1 MIRLRVLGAPDLR
14 GAEGHELRGILSQP
28 RRLALLAYLALSAS
42 RGYVRRDTLLALF
55 WPDADDAHA
64 RNSLRQALHH
74 LRQILGEDVVIG
86 RGADELGCAPD
97 RLWCDVTAMEEA
109 LAAGD
114 PVAALELYRGP
125 LLPGF
130 YVTDAPGFER
140 WVEEE
145 RTRLRDRAAEAA
157 WSLSD
162 RERAAGPGHAAG
174 AVHWARWAAGLTPD
188 DEESLRR
195 LLTLLIQMG
204 DGAGAVRTYEQFATR
219 LLQDLGITPSDETER
234 IVAPLRAPKPP
245 AGPPAEIRSLPPLP
259 VPVLAPVPATALLA
273 PVPPARTR
281 NRRWLVPAAT
291 LFVVLG
297 LAAAFLLKS
306 RAPSP
311 PVPAERAIVVFP
323 FRIHGHPE
331 LAYLHDG
338 IVDLLSAR
346 LDGAGGLRTIDP
358 RAVLAAARADSNA
371 ATDPRL
377 AAAVAA
383 RLGARFYVQGDIVEV
398 AGRLQI
404 TTALF
409 DASRGSRPVMQP
421 AVEGDAPRILE
432 LADQLAARLLA
443 GSSGGADTAFTRQ
456 AQVSTRSLPAFRSYL
471 DGERAFRA
479 GEYGR
484 AVDAFQR
491 AITQDTGFALAY
503 YRLAVANDWAGSTT
517 AVRDAAAQALRHA
530 DRLDPLSR
538 RLLGGFVSY
547 ANRDIDAAEIDY
559 RWIAGNRP
567 DNVEAASMLGEVRFH
582 FNPPRGRPFTEARA
596 DFEHVLALE
605 PGDGPALVHLARIAA
620 AEGGRIELDSL
631 VRRYLVLNPDA
642 DRASEMRALRAY
654 SLDDKA
660 EQRRIAQEMERS
672 SDVDLEVVTQGIAI
686 FDQNLV
692 GALRVSD
699 AYFAPGRQA
708 GFTTRGREWRAR
720 IESARG
726 RWQGARAELHALAT
740 SEPDLSLVLW
750 AQFAVSRFATSSPAE
765 LRALLDE
772 VRRWVPSTG
781 PSPMYVGRELAAVQ
795 PQIKAYL
802 TGMVSLRLGNAD
814 GARAAVT
821 ELEQLGQ
828 NRGDSGVSRD
838 LSHVIRAQLA
848 RQRNDDAAALG
859 EIIQFRFLPGTRTG
873 RLLYY
878 VAADARFLRA
888 ELLRSLGRPAEA
900 KVWYSSFPDP
910 AFTDLVYLA
919 PAHRR
924 LGELAAQAGRRVE
937 ALDHYNRFLELWRDC
952 DPELRSTLDTV
963 RAAVVR
969 LAGLT
974 DSTRPR

>member
-42 RGYVRRDTLLALF
+42 RGFVRRDTLLALF

-86 RGADELGCAPD
+86 RGAEELGCAPD
-97 RLWCDVTAMEEA
+97 RLWTDVTAMEVS

-130 YVTDAPGFER
+130 YVSDAPGFER

-145 RTRLRDRAAEAA
+145 RTRLRDRAAAAA

-174 AVHWARWAAGLTPD
+174 AIHWARWAAGLTPD

-195 LLTLLIQMG
+195 LLKLLIRVG
-204 DGAGAVRTYEQFATR
+204 DGSGAVRTYEQFATR
-219 LLQDLGITPSDETER
+219 LSQDLGITPSDETER
-234 IVAPLRAPKPP
+234 IIAPLRAPKPP
-245 AGPPAEIRSLPPLP
+245 VGPPAGSRSLTALP
-259 VPVLAPVPATALLA
+259 VPAPAQVTATALLE
-273 PVPPARTR
+273 PVPPRRTR
-281 NRRWLVPAAT
+281 PRRWLVPAAT
-291 LFVVLG
+291 LLVSVG
-297 LAAAFLLKS
+297 LAVALLLKP
-306 RAPSP
+306 RRPLP

-358 RAVLAAARADSNA
+358 RAVLAAASADSNA
-371 ATDPRL
+371 ATDPRR
-377 AAAVAA
+377 AAMVAA

-479 GEYGR
+479 GEYGH

-491 AITQDTGFALAY
+491 AIAQDTGFALAY
-503 YRLAVANDWAGSTT
+503 YRLAVAYDWAGSTL
-517 AVRDAAAQALRHA
+517 AVRQAATDALRHSE
-530 DRLDPLSR
+530 RLDPLSR
-538 RLLGGFVSY
+538 TLLGGFVSY
-547 ANRDIDAAEIDY
+547 ANREADNAEIVF
-559 RWIAGNRP
+559 RWVATNHP

-582 FNPPRGRPFTEARA
+582 YNPPRGRSFAEARGE
-596 DFEHVLALE
+596 FEHVLALD

-620 AEGGRIELDSL
+620 AEGRRPELDSL
-631 VRRYLVLNPDA
+631 VQRYLALHPGA
-642 DRASEMRALRAY
+642 DRAGEMRALRAY
-654 SLDDKA
+654 GLGDDEA
-660 EQRRIAQEMERS
+660 QRRMVGEMERGP
-672 SDVDLEVVTQGIAI
+672 DVDLDVVTQDIAI
-686 FDQNLV
+686 FVQDV
-692 GALRVSD
+692 SAALLVSD
-699 AYFAPGRQA
+699 AYFVPGRQI
-708 GFTTRGREWRAR
+708 GYVTRGHQWRAQL
-720 IESARG
+720 ELARG
-726 RWQGARAELHALAT
+726 RWQGASAELHALAT
-740 SEPDLSLVLW
+740 VDPDVSLALR
-750 AQFAVSRFATSSPAE
+750 AQLMTTPVATPSPLE
-765 LRALLDE
+765 LRSLLTE
-772 VRRWVPSTG
+772 LRGWSAPTPG
-781 PSPMYVGRELAAVQ
+781 SPLYIYYQLGTIH
-795 PQIKAYL
+795 PQLKTYL
-802 TGMVSLRLGNAD
+802 IGLVALRLGDTSAARSAAAD
-814 GARAAVT
+814 
-821 ELEQLGQ
+821 LERLGEMG
-828 NRGDSGVSRD
+828 GDSGVSRD
-838 LSHVIRAQLA
+838 LAHLVRAHLA
-848 RQRNDDAAALG
+848 QRRADWGGGLREVA
-859 EIIQFRFLPGTRTG
+859 QFRFLPNSRTT
-873 RLLYY
+873 RLLFY
-878 VAADARFLRA
+878 ADGEARFLRA
-888 ELLRSLGRPAEA
+888 ELLRELGRSADA
-900 KVWYSSFPDP
+900 RAWYASFPDP
-910 AFTDLVYLA
+910 AAVDLAYLA

-937 ALDHYNRFLELWRDC
+937 ALDHYHRFLDLWRDC
-952 DPELRSTLDTV
+952 DPELRPALDTV
-963 RAAVVR
+963 RGAMVR